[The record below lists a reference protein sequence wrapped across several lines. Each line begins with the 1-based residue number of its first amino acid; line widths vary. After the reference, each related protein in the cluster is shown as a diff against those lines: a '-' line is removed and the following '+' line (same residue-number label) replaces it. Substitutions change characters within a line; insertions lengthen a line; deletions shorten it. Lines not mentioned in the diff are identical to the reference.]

1 MDFTTLAL
9 ILLGSLVAGLGF
21 LCARWRSGLLV
32 ARVRAEQIEQ
42 ERQRIVEDA
51 TAIATQLDTTRG
63 NLAQAEQKLAARSAE
78 SAAQLK
84 AERDR
89 VIEHETRA
97 KQYLEDLD
105 KLRATMT
112 TEFQVVAAKLFDE
125 KSKKFTDHNK
135 EQVDIL
141 LRPLRQ
147 QITDFRVR
155 VDHVHKDDSA
165 DRASLKTQIEQL
177 RQLNTRITD
186 EAQQLTRALKGQ
198 SPARGAWGELVLE
211 RLLQS
216 SGLRA
221 GEDYVTQESHINESG
236 SRVRPD
242 VIVRLPDDR
251 HLVIDS
257 KVSLVAYEQ
266 AVNAAT
272 PEDRSAALKTHAA
285 AVRRHVE
292 ELSGKQYDELT
303 KLNSPDYVLMF
314 VPIEPAFSAALEADT
329 SLYEWAFDRRV
340 ILVTSPTLL
349 VTLKTVASLWKQ
361 DRQTKNALEIAKRGG
376 LLYDKFVGLYQDL
389 EAVGKHLDSTR
400 KSYDGALSKLRD
412 GRGNLLS
419 QVDELRD
426 LGVKTKKILPIVENE
441 IEG

>member
-1 MDFTTLAL
+1 MDLTTLAL

-51 TAIATQLDTTRG
+51 AAIATQLDTTRG

-155 VDHVHKDDSA
+155 VDL
-165 DRASLKTQIEQL
+165 SLI
-177 RQLNTRITD
+177 
-186 EAQQLTRALKGQ
+186 
-198 SPARGAWGELVLE
+198 
-211 RLLQS
+211 
-216 SGLRA
+216 
-221 GEDYVTQESHINESG
+221 HI
-236 SRVRPD
+236 
-242 VIVRLPDDR
+242 
-251 HLVIDS
+251 
-257 KVSLVAYEQ
+257 
-266 AVNAAT
+266 
-272 PEDRSAALKTHAA
+272 
-285 AVRRHVE
+285 
-292 ELSGKQYDELT
+292 
-303 KLNSPDYVLMF
+303 
-314 VPIEPAFSAALEADT
+314 
-329 SLYEWAFDRRV
+329 
-340 ILVTSPTLL
+340 
-349 VTLKTVASLWKQ
+349 
-361 DRQTKNALEIAKRGG
+361 
-376 LLYDKFVGLYQDL
+376 
-389 EAVGKHLDSTR
+389 
-400 KSYDGALSKLRD
+400 
-412 GRGNLLS
+412 
-419 QVDELRD
+419 
-426 LGVKTKKILPIVENE
+426 
-441 IEG
+441 